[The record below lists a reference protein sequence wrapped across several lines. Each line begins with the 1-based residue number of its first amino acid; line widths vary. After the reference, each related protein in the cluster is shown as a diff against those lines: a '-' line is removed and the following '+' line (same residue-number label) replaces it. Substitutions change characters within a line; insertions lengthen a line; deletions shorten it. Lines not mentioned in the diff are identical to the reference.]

1 MKTSLRKRGQKF
13 VKRFSRASLKASEES
28 KEHIK
33 ENVLERVSHIANV
46 KLLVLEWGLM
56 VMALIM
62 LAVTQAFWFNAS
74 YAEETFVAGG
84 TYTEATVGR
93 VNSLNPLFATTNSEK
108 VLSRLMFAPL
118 VATDYSGNVGYGLAN
133 ALSANEDGK
142 IWKVKLREGLKW
154 SDGVP
159 LTNEDVLF
167 TVALIQNPV
176 VNSIYE
182 PNLENVK
189 VSENESGEIVFELAS
204 SYADFAS
211 ALEIP
216 IVPKHELDDATLKTL
231 VEDSFSVE
239 PVTSGA
245 FSYNAVQATATTGE
259 EIYYLSANS
268 NYYKGVPMLGSFA
281 VRTYLD
287 KDSIVAGVN
296 GKQVTATAEL
306 SGLEADK
313 VVAGGYEMKKTAI
326 NSGAFAFFN
335 TNSANMRNKD
345 LRRAIRSGLNME
357 TLRGAVSDPEPLDY
371 PLISSQIQL
380 EAYPEIT
387 RYNLETAREQVAA
400 VLAGTRPE
408 ISVATVNSGYLPL
421 VSNALVEQLQAL
433 GLEAKLNVYEE
444 NQEFVAN
451 VIAKRNYDILV
462 YEVELGADP
471 DPLPYYHSSQAS
483 GSGLNLS
490 NYRNTLVDDLLVG
503 ARETLDTTLRAKKY
517 ESFLEYWVDDVPAIG
532 LYRGSMTYIYNSNTR
547 NYNDRMH
554 LVTPFGRFIDVEQWG
569 VARGSKNLTP

>member
-1 MKTSLRKRGQKF
+1 MKTSLKKRGQKF
-13 VKRFSRASLKASEES
+13 VKKFSRASLKASEES

-189 VSENESGEIVFELAS
+189 AYENEAGEIVFELAS

-259 EIYYLSANS
+259 EIYYLSSNS

-313 VVAGGYEMKKTAI
+313 VVVGGYEMKKTAI

-400 VLAGTRPE
+400 ALAGTRPE

-547 NYNDRMH
+547 NYNDKMH

-569 VARGSKNLTP
+569 TARGSKYLTP

>member
-118 VATDYSGNVGYGLAN
+118 VATDYSGNVGYGLAD

-189 VSENESGEIVFELAS
+189 AYENEAGEIVFELAS

-400 VLAGTRPE
+400 ALAGTRPE

-547 NYNDRMH
+547 NYNDKMH

-569 VARGSKNLTP
+569 AAKGSKYLTP

>member
-1 MKTSLRKRGQKF
+1 MKTSLKKRGQKF

-189 VSENESGEIVFELAS
+189 AYENEAGEIVFELAS

-259 EIYYLSANS
+259 EIYYLTANS

-313 VVAGGYEMKKTAI
+313 VVAGGYEMKRTAI

-335 TNSANMRNKD
+335 TNSANMRSKD

-400 VLAGTRPE
+400 ALAGTRPE

-547 NYNDRMH
+547 NYNDKMH

-569 VARGSKNLTP
+569 TAKGSKYLTP